1 MKYSLGQ
8 IVEFLRPNEIF
19 FIEGEEITFENSDVK
34 IPTKKEIAD
43 GEAKMIKEASEKAA
57 QQEVMKS
64 AIIDKLGL
72 TADEAKI
79 LFG

>member
-1 MKYSLGQ
+1 
-8 IVEFLRPNEIF
+8 
-19 FIEGEEITFENSDVK
+19 
-34 IPTKKEIAD
+34 
-43 GEAKMIKEASEKAA
+43 MIKEASEKAA